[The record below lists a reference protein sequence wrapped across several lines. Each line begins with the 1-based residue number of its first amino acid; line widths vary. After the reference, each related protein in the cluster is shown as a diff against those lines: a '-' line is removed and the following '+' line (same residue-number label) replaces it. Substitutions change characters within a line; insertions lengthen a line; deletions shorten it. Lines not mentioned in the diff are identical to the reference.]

1 MWRSGSKNELFIR
14 HAMWSGDPPE
24 IFDTTQAD
32 SLRTALRVV
41 FSTLLHLRS
50 KPQSIYLTSESRDTR
65 IYGTKD

>member
-1 MWRSGSKNELFIR
+1 
-14 HAMWSGDPPE
+14 MWSGDPPE